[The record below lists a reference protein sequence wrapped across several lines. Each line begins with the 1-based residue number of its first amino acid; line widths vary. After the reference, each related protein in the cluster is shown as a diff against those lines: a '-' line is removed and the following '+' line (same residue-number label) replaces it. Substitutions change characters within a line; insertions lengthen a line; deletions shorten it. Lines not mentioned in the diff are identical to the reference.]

1 MEVRATA
8 EMEAFIVWYL
18 KDGRPP
24 AASSD
29 AFIAR
34 ALGSPVT
41 ARFLHTTAKI
51 LEAAKAG

>member
-1 MEVRATA
+1 
-8 EMEAFIVWYL
+8 MEAFIVWYL

-34 ALGSPVT
+34 ALGSAVT